1 MKLLLLFTLFFCF
14 SSFLNHK
21 SNISFYKKIG
31 GKKYDAAVDL
41 INTSKGNIILVGR
54 TDSYSQDMNVNVMKL
69 DEKGNLIWDRTYGG
83 NEDEEATE
91 VIETKDGGFL
101 IAGYSDS
108 YSKNLNENDIWL
120 LKINESGEKEWEKA
134 LQTPEIIDEAH
145 GVIETKEGDFLVV
158 GNTTAVAG
166 GKTDAVVIKFNKKGD
181 LIWQKIFKGEKSQQ
195 ANHIVS
201 NAQGY
206 AIVGNAEIQKR
217 RWDMWLFTIDNQGN
231 MLWQQTYGGGDN
243 EMGNTVVQN
252 KDGSYVL
259 AGFTYTFAEGSL
271 DAWVVKTDGKGNKIW
286 DKSFGGLSTD
296 EAFDVIITKE
306 DNLLIAGYSDI
317 YVPDKNFNNIGKD
330 GNDVFIACLDQ
341 SGKELWKDTFGGD
354 GTQRAYSV
362 VERLDGYIIAGLTDE
377 DEEQATDHLVVKIE
391 KPQ

>member
-1 MKLLLLFTLFFCF
+1 MKLFLLFTLFFCF

-31 GKKYDAAVDL
+31 GKKYDAAADL

-54 TDSYSQDMNVNVMKL
+54 TDSYSQDMNVNVIKL

-120 LKINESGEKEWEKA
+120 LKISENGEKEWEKA

-166 GKTDAVVIKFNKKGD
+166 GKTDAIVLKFNRKGE
-181 LIWQKIFKGEKSQQ
+181 LIWQKAFKGEKSQQ
-195 ANHIVS
+195 ANHIIS

-206 AIVGNAEIQKR
+206 AIVGSAEIQKK

-243 EMGNTVVQN
+243 EMGNTVVQT
-252 KDGSYVL
+252 KDGSYIL

-271 DAWVVKTDGKGNKIW
+271 DAWVIKTDNKGNKIW

-341 SGKELWKDTFGGD
+341 SGNELWKDTFGGK

-362 VERLDGYIIAGLTDE
+362 VERPDGYIIAGLTDE
-377 DEEQATDHLVVKIE
+377 DEEQATDHLVVKIA

>member
-1 MKLLLLFTLFFCF
+1 MKLFLLFTLFFCF

-41 INTSKGNIILVGR
+41 INTGKGNIILVGR

-69 DEKGNLIWDRTYGG
+69 DEKGNLIWDRTFGG

-120 LKINESGEKEWEKA
+120 LKINENGEKEWEKA

-166 GKTDAVVIKFNKKGD
+166 GKTDAIVLKFSKKGE
-181 LIWQKIFKGEKSQQ
+181 LIWQKVFKGEKSQQ
-195 ANHIVS
+195 ANHIIS
-201 NAQGY
+201 NAKGY
-206 AIVGNAEIQKR
+206 AIVGSAEVQKK

-231 MLWQQTYGGGDN
+231 MLWQQTHGGGDN
-243 EMGNTVVQN
+243 EMGNTVVQT

-271 DAWVVKTDGKGNKIW
+271 DAWVIKTDDKGNKVW

-341 SGKELWKDTFGGD
+341 SGNELWKDTFGGK
-354 GTQRAYSV
+354 GTQRAYAII
-362 VERLDGYIIAGLTDE
+362 EKPDGYIIAGLTDE
-377 DEEQATDHLVVKIE
+377 DEEQATDHLVVKIG
-391 KPQ
+391 KPK